1 MTIQEAI
8 KQAISELGLPARK
21 INERDCFN
29 FASIVFNLIPGSK
42 IGGHNIDGEGQ
53 SYIEYDG
60 RCYDSECPQG
70 TDHWTKLPTFKGM
83 LK

>member
-1 MTIQEAI
+1 MTIQEAMRR
-8 KQAISELGLPARK
+8 ALSELGMKPRQV
-21 INERDCFN
+21 NEHDCFN

-60 RCYDSECPQG
+60 LCYDSECPAG
-70 TDHWTKLPTFKGM
+70 VDHWTKLPTFQRM